1 MCWCMVNRYRSNRD
15 WRGGSFGRRRVWDVN
30 LWGMVKEC
38 CKYLYDVGDINRRS
52 VFGKCDVG
60 V

>member
-1 MCWCMVNRYRSNRD
+1 MVDRYRSNRD